1 LILLFY
7 GDKLLLNEIS
17 LEEGMG
23 MVKSI
28 MLVTCVN
35 FLLNIAIQGSIIFI
49 PLLGAQL
56 GASDFQVGLIGAAY
70 GGAYLLSSLY
80 FGRQSDRRGKTA
92 YVQYGLLLCVI
103 AFAVQLLAHDLYIL
117 TLVRAG
123 VGFSLGV
130 TMAALLAYAYESGA
144 DMGRFSSYGSLGW
157 IAGALGAAWL
167 KDFNTLFLASAVCCL
182 AALFISLFFSS
193 TTEPGLNGKKETASY
208 KDVVKVGFPIYLA
221 VFLRHL
227 GAAAVWIILPLYF
240 TSLGLDRFWVGMLW
254 GINFA
259 VQFVVMRYVDRFD
272 ANKIF
277 AFGQVLSIIV
287 FVAYVLVSKL
297 IPLIAV
303 QVLLGVAWSC
313 LYVGALLLVLRSGEE
328 RGTASGV
335 FQATLNLCS
344 VFGPLLGG
352 TIAQFAGYHGVM
364 IFAAVLGVAG
374 LVVTVPRQGKTQIKT
389 S

>member
-1 LILLFY
+1 
-7 GDKLLLNEIS
+7 
-17 LEEGMG
+17 
-23 MVKSI
+23 MVNSVV
-28 MLVTCVN
+28 LVTCVN

-80 FGRQSDRRGKTA
+80 FGRQSDRRGRIA
-92 YVQYGLLLCVI
+92 YVRSGLLLCVI
-103 AFAVQLLAHDLYIL
+103 AFAIQLLAHDLYIL

-130 TMAALLAYAYESGA
+130 TMAALMAYAYESGV

-157 IAGALGAAWL
+157 IAGALGAAFL
-167 KDFNTLFLASAVCCL
+167 KDFNILFLASAMCCL
-182 AALFISLFFSS
+182 VAFAIALFFSS
-193 TTEPGLNGKKETASY
+193 ATDLDVRGKKKEVASFR
-208 KDVVKVGFPIYLA
+208 DVAKAGFPIYLA

-254 GINFA
+254 GVNFA
-259 VQFVVMRYVDRFD
+259 VQFIVMRYVNRFD
-272 ANKIF
+272 ANKTF

-313 LYVGALLLVLRSGEE
+313 LYVGALLLVLRSGED

-352 TIAQFAGYHGVM
+352 IIAQFAGYHGVM
-364 IFAAVLGVAG
+364 IFAAALGVAG
-374 LVVTVPRQGKTQIKT
+374 LVVAVPRQGRTEAKMN
-389 S
+389 